1 MIFSFI
7 KRFISVVLTLIVAA
21 FSGTV
26 TPERRC
32 EPVFTGTFLQSWLA
46 CQWDDEQWENEIA
59 EMKKDGIKY
68 LILQSVADKSSATAG
83 GKWTTYYDADIPE
96 FSDADKGANVVEA
109 TLKACKGTGI
119 QVFMGL
125 CVFDDFWYIGGFGSQ
140 YKECC
145 EVSAA
150 LVKDIYARYGEE
162 YADTLAGFY
171 FTPEFSNIIMDS
183 ASAIQLSNGLN
194 TVIDAMNTS
203 CPELPLMLS
212 PFSTNYLTLGTVDA
226 AAFWS
231 RIITRTSFRDGDIIA
246 PQDAVG
252 AAFSEVDDLEKN
264 WQMFRSLVDSA
275 DVDIK
280 LWANCESF
288 TLAREKTI
296 ISGIALPNATENTTS
311 VPVTMD
317 RFSYQLDVA
326 SRYCDNI
333 ITFSYN
339 HYLSENQVD
348 SRFVEAYRTYI
359 ENGYEVEKNA
369 PSKVPDFS
377 AVQGDG
383 VALTWESATDDAGIA
398 YYRITKNGDFL
409 VRIEC
414 MYGEPELSYI
424 DSNGK
429 AGDKYAITAYD
440 TSGNASQ
447 TVEAVA

>member
-7 KRFISVVLTLIVAA
+7 KRFISVVLALIVAA
-21 FSGTV
+21 FSGTT
-26 TPERRC
+26 TPERRT
-32 EPVFTGTFLQSWLA
+32 EPVFNGTFLQSWLGST
-46 CQWDDEQWENEIA
+46 WDSEQWENEIA

-68 LILQSVADKSSATAG
+68 LIIQSVADKGASSAG
-83 GKWTTYYDADIPE
+83 GKWTVYYDMELPE
-96 FSDADKGANVVEA
+96 FSEADRGANIVEA
-109 TLKACKGTGI
+109 ALKACKGTGI

-125 CVFDDFWYIGGFGSQ
+125 TVYDDFWYFGGFGSQ

-145 EVSAA
+145 EVSAS
-150 LVKDIYARYGEE
+150 LIKDIYSRYGEE
-162 YADTLAGFY
+162 YSDTLSGFY

-183 ASAIQLSNGLN
+183 ASATQLSDGLN
-194 TVIDAMNTS
+194 TVIDAMNAT
-203 CPELPLMLS
+203 CPELPLVMS
-212 PFSTNYLTLGTVDA
+212 PFSTNYLSLGTVDA

-231 RIITRTSFRDGDIIA
+231 KIITKTNFRDGDIIA

-264 WQMFRSLVDSA
+264 WQMFRALVDSA

-288 TLAREKTI
+288 TLAREKSI
-296 ISGIALPNATENTTS
+296 ISGIALPNATENTVS

-317 RFSYQLDVA
+317 RFAYQLDVA

-348 SRFVEAYRTYI
+348 SRFIDAYREYVKA
-359 ENGYEVEKNA
+359 GYEVEKNA
-369 PSKVPDFS
+369 PTAVSDFS
-377 AVQGDG
+377 AVQADG
-383 VALTWESATDDAGIA
+383 VSLSWSGASDDGGIA

-414 MYGEPELSYI
+414 MYGDPELVYT
-424 DSNGK
+424 DTDGK
-429 AGDKYAITAYD
+429 KGDKYTITAYD
-440 TSGNASQ
+440 TSGNAS
-447 TVEAVA
+447 TAVDVIA